1 MLFRSVFIRAL
12 HRLEQAV
19 LKVVLQQAT
28 TGQWGTEQGTGKGS
42 SCEAWGGWRWG
53 GPRGSRRTAGPDG
66 KDEGWRVLGGLGAGE
81 DIGVGALM
89 DEEEFSRELEKNIPG
104 RGHSLCNPS
113 RQERAKRVLS
123 HPGGSGTAVAVFVYL
138 CLGWSFTDPQ

>member
-1 MLFRSVFIRAL
+1 
-12 HRLEQAV
+12 
-19 LKVVLQQAT
+19 
-28 TGQWGTEQGTGKGS
+28 
-42 SCEAWGGWRWG
+42 
-53 GPRGSRRTAGPDG
+53 
-66 KDEGWRVLGGLGAGE
+66 
-81 DIGVGALM
+81 M

-138 CLGWSFTDPQ
+138 CLGWSFTDPQKVRPGLLYQLLKLHYCL